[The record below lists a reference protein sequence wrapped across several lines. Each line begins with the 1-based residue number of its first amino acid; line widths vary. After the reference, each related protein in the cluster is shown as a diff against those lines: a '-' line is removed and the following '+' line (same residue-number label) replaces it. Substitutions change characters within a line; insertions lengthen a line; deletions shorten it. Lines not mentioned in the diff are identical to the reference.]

1 MKKHFTKAKNFGG
14 LVTFCLPCV
23 IKLVRTHELLLTY
36 NLRIRNTDP
45 RFHLVS
51 C

>member
-1 MKKHFTKAKNFGG
+1 MKKHFEAENFGG

-23 IKLVRTHELLLTY
+23 IKLVRTYELLLTY

-45 RFHLVS
+45 RFRLVL